1 MHVKLAN
8 DPLWSSMAGGGIGG
22 TLFFKWMKEN
32 KVGYRSSFPPVWYH
46 FLREY
51 PWYDHEL
58 YEEAAREIH
67 THYYECGQ
75 CGDFDESY
83 ANPGLGLLI
92 KTGK

>member
-51 PWYDHEL
+51 P
-58 YEEAAREIH
+58 
-67 THYYECGQ
+67 
-75 CGDFDESY
+75 
-83 ANPGLGLLI
+83 
-92 KTGK
+92 